1 MATNNNPLI
10 VYSEIDPLFQQDTQ
24 GNLATVLNEN
34 AVKASIENILGT
46 SRGSRIFLPQFAS
59 GLNSFLFDPINQRI
73 LDNFS
78 DNMKET
84 IELWD
89 NRVNVQGVNLVTDP
103 DNNTISATVS
113 FSIVGFSQVLSH
125 TVQIGGW

>member
-59 GLNSFLFDPINQRI
+59 GLNSFPFEPINQRI

-113 FSIVGFSQVLSH
+113 FSIV
-125 TVQIGGW
+125 

>member
-1 MATNNNPLI
+1 
-10 VYSEIDPLFQQDTQ
+10 
-24 GNLATVLNEN
+24 
-34 AVKASIENILGT
+34 
-46 SRGSRIFLPQFAS
+46 
-59 GLNSFLFDPINQRI
+59 
-73 LDNFS
+73 
-78 DNMKET
+78 MKET

-125 TVQIGGW
+125 TVQIGG

>member
-46 SRGSRIFLPQFAS
+46 SRIK
-59 GLNSFLFDPINQRI
+59 
-73 LDNFS
+73 NFFT
-78 DNMKET
+78 T
-84 IELWD
+84 IC
-89 NRVNVQGVNLVTDP
+89 
-103 DNNTISATVS
+103 
-113 FSIVGFSQVLSH
+113 
-125 TVQIGGW
+125 